1 MGQYFSCF
9 SWCFGIGIQ
18 MDDDIDIQ
26 DDTVF
31 ALTPEPELRLR
42 QRPRRRFDPER
53 DVPLPVPCR
62 FTRICAGRQFDGQNA
77 GSEFRAMI
85 VSADRQRTASPRL
98 PSGTKSVP
106 TATRGCLVL
115 GEQQE

>member
-1 MGQYFSCF
+1 MGQNFSCF

-42 QRPRRRFDPER
+42 QRPRRRFDLER
-53 DVPLPVPCR
+53 DVPLPTPRR

-77 GSEFRAMI
+77 GSESRVM
-85 VSADRQRTASPRL
+85 VVADSQSTAFLRPR
-98 PSGTKSVP
+98 SDTRCVP
-106 TATRGCLVL
+106 IAIRGCLVL
-115 GEQQE
+115 GDEEQ